1 MWPFEVVFSQYLQI
15 LHTFNSSFFNVPA
28 NSTQHCY
35 GILTFYNMII
45 KGVIYL
51 NSYFG
56 CTLLSKANIK
66 KKFQVKRWIPK
77 FDKDKKTDAEGGSA
91 VRSEVCL
98 ASANISFLGHDKLT
112 ETEGRKLKYT
122 MKGS

>member
-1 MWPFEVVFSQYLQI
+1 
-15 LHTFNSSFFNVPA
+15 
-28 NSTQHCY
+28 
-35 GILTFYNMII
+35 MII
-45 KGVIYL
+45 KGVIFL

-66 KKFQVKRWIPK
+66 KIASKEVNAQIWQGQKYR
-77 FDKDKKTDAEGGSA
+77 DAERGSA
-91 VRSEVCL
+91 ARSEVCL